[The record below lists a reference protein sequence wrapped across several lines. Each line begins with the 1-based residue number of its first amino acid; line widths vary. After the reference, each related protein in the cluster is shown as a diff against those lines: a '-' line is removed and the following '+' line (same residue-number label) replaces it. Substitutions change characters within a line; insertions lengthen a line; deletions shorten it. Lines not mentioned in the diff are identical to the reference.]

1 MDLQDIALSAGGP
14 FIAGLAVGYAVKRL
28 IKLAIFLLGVYI
40 LLMYYLNSQGIVK
53 LNFDPSA
60 IAEELSMKLDLL
72 LERALQNIIP
82 AGSFLIGF
90 IVGFKL

>member
-1 MDLQDIALSAGGP
+1 MDIQSIALSAGGP
-14 FIAGLAVGYAVKRL
+14 FLAGLAVGYAVKKL

-40 LLMYYLNSQGIVK
+40 LLMYYLNSQGIVR

-72 LERALQNIIP
+72 VERAFQNIIP
-82 AGSFLIGF
+82 ASSFLLGF
-90 IVGFKL
+90 IIGFKL

>member
-1 MDLQDIALSAGGP
+1 MDIQSIALSAGGP
-14 FIAGLAVGYAVKRL
+14 FLAGLAVGYAVKKL
-28 IKLAIFLLGVYI
+28 IKLALFLLGVYI

-53 LNFDPSA
+53 LNFNPSA

-72 LERALQNIIP
+72 VERASQNIIP
-82 AGSFLIGF
+82 VSSFLLGF